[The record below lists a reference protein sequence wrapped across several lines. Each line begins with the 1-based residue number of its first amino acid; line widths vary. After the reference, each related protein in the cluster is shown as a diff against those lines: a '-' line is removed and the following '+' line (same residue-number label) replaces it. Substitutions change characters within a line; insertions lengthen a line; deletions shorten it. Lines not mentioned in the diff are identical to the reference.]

1 MDNMQIWNQV
11 KDTPQEAQKTIPA
24 GKLKGFTDIKP
35 IWRLRRLTEVFGACG
50 IGWKYE
56 IVGKEF
62 IPGANGEIMCFLD
75 VILYYRNQ
83 DGSWSEPIPGI
94 GGSML
99 TDTQKGN
106 LVNNDDGFKNALSD
120 AIGTACKALGMSED
134 IYYGKP
140 DGKYSVPKESAPT
153 PPPANPSAAADLVL
167 NFGKYSGKTIR
178 EIFKTDRQYLAWL
191 AGSEKTEPGVKAA
204 VQMVLGAY
212 NASKQG

>member
-1 MDNMQIWNQV
+1 MDNMRIWNLV

-50 IGWKYE
+50 EGWKYE
-56 IVGKEF
+56 ITRKEF
-62 IPGANGEIMCFLD
+62 VPGANREVMCFLD
-75 VILYYRNQ
+75 VNLYYKKP

-120 AIGTACKALGMSED
+120 AIGTACKALGMSEN
-134 IYYGKP
+134 IYFGKP
-140 DGKYSVPKESAPT
+140 DGKYSAPRET
-153 PPPANPSAAADLVL
+153 PQTKPPVSPAEAANLVL
-167 NFGKYSGKTIR
+167 NFGKYSGMTIR
-178 EIFKTDRQYLAWL
+178 DVFNTDKKYLVWL
-191 AGSEKTEPGVKAA
+191 ADAEKTEPGVKNA